1 MEGGQAEAEEE
12 GRGPAMMDPGRSCP
26 EQGDEDRGRDGRAGH
41 RAGLAWRRRELLAD
55 VAAQGRD
62 AHVVLGGRVE
72 WPPRTWPGE
81 EGRVQDGMMVSVKG
95 G

>member
-1 MEGGQAEAEEE
+1 
-12 GRGPAMMDPGRSCP
+12 
-26 EQGDEDRGRDGRAGH
+26 
-41 RAGLAWRRRELLAD
+41 LAWRRRELLAD